1 MKKTFHLTVLSV
13 ANVLMNFSFQW
24 YVIFQLGAGMET
36 DALFAGMTI
45 PQLISAVVSGTL
57 MHVLVPI
64 LVSNNIKRQRFV
76 SWSLIT
82 FIGSFF
88 GTLSILLCVS
98 AKWWIPLTVPGF
110 DEQTTLLTIELARI
124 QLISIVFSSIYVI
137 QWAFYYANKRFIF
150 IESVTFLSN
159 VTALLLLIFAL
170 PQFGII
176 SVAWIMT
183 FKLFFQFLILFP
195 GLGKPAWPNFKIP
208 EINLGWRR
216 GKHLLLGTT
225 YYMSEPLVERVLLSN
240 ANSGSLSLFYLA
252 QQIYGAISE
261 VISKVIVNPLIPL
274 LSELHELKD
283 QEGFKRIYHE
293 KLMYVVMLSLIGTV
307 LFGIVGH
314 FLLFIINEHIKITKY
329 DLDLLFIIMLSMI
342 GRFALG
348 NIGMIMSSMIL
359 SVGDTKLHTQ
369 IGIISFTIGVTIKI
383 IMFNY
388 FGVIGLAL
396 GITLNYIAYLFMLAS
411 KIRYKYHI

>member
-1 MKKTFHLTVLSV
+1 MKKTLHLTVLSV

-24 YVIFQLGAGMET
+24 YIVFQLGAGTET

-45 PQLISAVVSGTL
+45 PQLISAVISGSL

-64 LVSNNIKRQRFV
+64 LVGNNIKQQRFI

-82 FIGSFF
+82 LIGTLF
-88 GTLSILLCVS
+88 GTLCVLLCVS

-110 DEQTTLLTIELARI
+110 DEQTTLLTIELVRI
-124 QLISIVFSSIYVI
+124 QLIGIVFSSIFVI
-137 QWAFYYANKRFIF
+137 QWAFYNANKQFLF
-150 IESVTFLSN
+150 IESVTLLSN
-159 VTALLLLIFAL
+159 IIALLLIIFAL
-170 PQFGII
+170 PQLGII

-183 FKLFFQFLILFP
+183 FKLAIQFLMLAP
-195 GLGKPAWPNFKIP
+195 GLGKPIATNFKIP
-208 EINLGWRR
+208 EIKLVWKRS
-216 GKHLLLGTT
+216 KPLLLGTT
-225 YYMSEPLVERVLLSN
+225 YYMSEPLVERALLSN
-240 ANSGSLSLFYLA
+240 SNSGTLSLFYLA

-261 VISKVIVNPLIPL
+261 VISKVISNPLFQQ
-274 LSELHELKD
+274 LSKLHELGD

-293 KLMYVVMLSLIGTV
+293 KLMQVSMLSLIGAV
-307 LFGIVGH
+307 LFGIFGH
-314 FLLFIINEHIKITKY
+314 FLLFLINEHIKITKY
-329 DLDLLFIIMLSMI
+329 DLDLLFLIMLSMI

-369 IGIISFTIGVTIKI
+369 IGIISFTIGVIIKI

-396 GITLNYIAYLFMLAS
+396 GITINYIVYFFILVF
-411 KIRYKYHI
+411 KIRNKFHI